1 MSKIGL
7 LLLRGVL
14 SLSMGFPLSAWA
26 GLGSPEVNVSPSDS
40 HDLSNR
46 KLDGDRFIDLDK
58 GIGTENSPPFEHSSL
73 NQNIDKIYSSSQ
85 VTQTPTKAPESTN
98 QSIPTVI
105 PEEAVP
111 NSPPQKINE
120 VDDSTQAQVTSVSQ
134 LSDVKLTDW
143 AFTAL
148 QSLVERYGCIAGYP
162 DRTYRGQRTISRYE
176 FAAGLNACLDK
187 INEIVKAGLADKV
200 SKEDLAAVQ
209 KLQEEFAA
217 ELAALK
223 GRVDT
228 LEAKT
233 AQIEAQQFS
242 TTVKLGGEVIF
253 GLAGAT
259 GASPG
264 FSNPNISFTSLAR
277 LGLVASFTGSDR
289 LRIGLQASNFGNK
302 NDQSGLGFG
311 SGKALGTYMAL
322 LSYQSTTN
330 NNFDLELLEYRFPAF
345 GDRVVFT
352 FRPVGFSLSTVL
364 TANSPYFDN
373 GRGSISRFAEASPL
387 FKIGN
392 LQAGAGFDWLL
403 SDSARLQV
411 AYGTANSSISES
423 VVLDEKG
430 NPSLDRNGNQIIS
443 RGGFTGSDSHAF
455 GVQLLL
461 KPADTLWTGIAY
473 INGYSAS
480 GRLNTATGSIAA
492 DTGGIRGS
500 STGLNGLDFTNAI
513 NQPSSIN
520 AISGT
525 LNWAISPTLRF
536 GAWGGWTYTNS
547 NVSNAYANTTTWL
560 LSLGLSDPFGRE
572 GDLLA
577 FLFGQPLKLTQGRSP
592 SGVNIADTATGLH
605 YEVFYRYQVNKNIS
619 ITPGVFVVTNPDH
632 SAGANTIFV
641 GTIRTVFRF

>member
-1 MSKIGL
+1 MSRIRFLLLPGL
-7 LLLRGVL
+7 LSLLMGVPFA
-14 SLSMGFPLSAWA
+14 GWA
-26 GLGSPEVNVSPSDS
+26 ELGSQEVSAISELSVSLD
-40 HDLSNR
+40 R
-46 KLDGDRFIDLDK
+46 KLDETTPSNL
-58 GIGTENSPPFEHSSL
+58 P
-73 NQNIDKIYSSSQ
+73 Q
-85 VTQTPTKAPESTN
+85 QTVKVDESIQT
-98 QSIPTVI
+98 
-105 PEEAVP
+105 
-111 NSPPQKINE
+111 
-120 VDDSTQAQVTSVSQ
+120 QVTSVSQ
-134 LSDVKLTDW
+134 LSDVKPTDW

-162 DRTYRGQRTISRYE
+162 DRTYRGQRAISRYE

-187 INEIVKAGLADKV
+187 INEIITTGLADKV

-209 KLQEEFAA
+209 KLQEQFAA

-223 GRVDT
+223 GRVDA

-233 AQIEAQQFS
+233 AEIEAQQFS

-264 FSNPNISFTSLAR
+264 FSNPNIVFTSLAR
-277 LGLVASFTGSDR
+277 LGLTASFTGDDR
-289 LRIGLQASNFGNK
+289 LRVGLQASNFGDK
-302 NDQSGLGFG
+302 NDQSVLGFG
-311 SGKALGTYMAL
+311 SGKALGTYNAL

-373 GRGSISRFAEASPL
+373 GRGSISRFAEASPI

-411 AYGTANSSISES
+411 AYGTANSSFSED
-423 VVLDEKG
+423 VVRDENG
-430 NPSLDRNGNQIIS
+430 NPRLDRNGNQIIS
-443 RGGFTGSDSHAF
+443 KGGITGSDSSVL

-461 KPADTLWTGIAY
+461 KPASNVWTGLAY
-473 INGYSAS
+473 VNGYSFN
-480 GRLNTATGSIAA
+480 GRLNTVTGSVAA
-492 DTGGIRGS
+492 DTSGVRGS
-500 STGLNGLDFTNAI
+500 ATSFNGLDFTNAI
-513 NQPSSIN
+513 DQPSTIN
-520 AISGT
+520 ALSGT

-536 GAWGGWTYTNS
+536 GAWGGWTFTNS
-547 NVSNAYANTTTWL
+547 KVSNAYANTTTWL

-577 FLFGQPLKLTQGRSP
+577 FLFGQPPKLTQGKSP

-619 ITPGVFVVTNPDH
+619 ITPGIFVVTSPDH
-632 SAGANTIFV
+632 SAGTNTIVV

>member
-1 MSKIGL
+1 MNKIRL
-7 LLLRGVL
+7 LLLPSVL
-14 SLSMGFPLSAWA
+14 SLSISVPFVAWA
-26 GLGSPEVNVSPSDS
+26 ES
-40 HDLSNR
+40 DLSEVDTPANEFR
-46 KLDGDRFIDLDK
+46 ILSDRNLDEDPSSTLDK
-58 GIGTENSPPFEHSSL
+58 AIDTEDASL
-73 NQNIDKIYSSSQ
+73 NQHSSSKGNVDRGSQ
-85 VTQTPTKAPESTN
+85 VAQTKTTEIPTKKQSNPVVITN
-98 QSIPTVI
+98 EPSQS
-105 PEEAVP
+105 
-111 NSPPQKINE
+111 NLPPQTSEIDE
-120 VDDSTQAQVTSVSQ
+120 STQAQVTSVSQ
-134 LSDVKLTDW
+134 LSDVKPTDW

-162 DRTYRGQRTISRYE
+162 DRTYRGQRAMSRYE

-187 INEIVKAGLADKV
+187 INEIITAGLADKV

-223 GRVDT
+223 GRVDA

-264 FSNPNISFTSLAR
+264 FSNPNITFTSLAR

-289 LRIGLQASNFGNK
+289 LRVGLQASNFGSK

-311 SGKALGTYMAL
+311 SGQALGTYMAL

-330 NNFDLELLEYRFPAF
+330 NNFELELLEYRFPAF

-403 SDSARLQV
+403 GDRVRLQA
-411 AYGTANSSISES
+411 AYGTANSSNPITADPTDPTKSIS
-423 VVLDEKG
+423 
-430 NPSLDRNGNQIIS
+430 
-443 RGGFTGSDSHAF
+443 GGITGSDSSAF

-461 KPADTLWTGIAY
+461 KPADTVWTGIAY

-480 GRLNTATGSIAA
+480 GRLNTATGSVAA

-500 STGLNGLDFTNAI
+500 STGLNGLDFSNAI
-513 NQPSSIN
+513 NQPSTIN

-536 GAWGGWTYTNS
+536 GAWGGWTFTDS
-547 NVSNAYANTTTWL
+547 KVSNAYANTTTWL
-560 LSLGLSDPFGRE
+560 VSLGLSDPFGRE

-577 FLFGQPLKLTQGRSP
+577 FLFGQPPKLTQGRSP
-592 SGVNIADTATGLH
+592 RGLNIADTATGLH
-605 YEVFYRYQVNKNIS
+605 YEVFYRYQVSKNIS
-619 ITPGVFVVTNPDH
+619 ITPGFFFVTNPDH
-632 SAGANTIFV
+632 SNGANTIFV

>member
-1 MSKIGL
+1 MNKAQLVISGL
-7 LLLRGVL
+7 LWLAIVV
-14 SLSMGFPLSAWA
+14 PPACWA
-26 GLGSPEVNVSPSDS
+26 EGSELDIQDLQLDS
-40 HDLSNR
+40 QIAQIAPDIAQV
-46 KLDGDRFIDLDK
+46 DRSESTTDRSEQNTTPNAVDRTK
-58 GIGTENSPPFEHSSL
+58 NNNADANSSSSL
-73 NQNIDKIYSSSQ
+73 IREIKQANQNIESPAQ
-85 VTQTPTKAPESTN
+85 VT
-98 QSIPTVI
+98 
-105 PEEAVP
+105 
-111 NSPPQKINE
+111 
-120 VDDSTQAQVTSVSQ
+120 QVTSVSQ
-134 LSDVKLTDW
+134 LSDVKPTDW

-162 DRTYRGQRTISRYE
+162 DRTYRGQRAMTRYE

-187 INEIVKAGLADKV
+187 INEIITAGLADKV
-200 SKEDLAAVQ
+200 SKEDLAAVR

-223 GRVDT
+223 GRVDA

-233 AQIEAQQFS
+233 AEIEAQQFS

-264 FSNPNISFTSLAR
+264 FSNPNIVFTSLAR
-277 LGLVASFTGSDR
+277 LGLTASFTGDDR
-289 LRIGLQASNFGNK
+289 LRVGLQAANFGSKGNR
-302 NDQSGLGFG
+302 NDQSGLGFA
-311 SGKALGTYMAL
+311 SGQALGTYMAL

-330 NNFDLELLEYRFPAF
+330 NNFELEMLEYRFPAF

-373 GRGSISRFAEASPL
+373 GRGSISRFGEASPL

-403 SDSARLQV
+403 GDRVRLQV
-411 AYGTANSSISES
+411 AYGTANSSNPIAIDPATGNRIS
-423 VVLDEKG
+423 
-430 NPSLDRNGNQIIS
+430 
-443 RGGFTGSDSHAF
+443 GGITGSNSSAL
-455 GVQLLL
+455 GVQFLL
-461 KPADTLWTGIAY
+461 KPADNVWTGIAY
-473 INGYSAS
+473 INGYSAN
-480 GRLNTATGSIAA
+480 GRLNTATGSVAA
-492 DTGGIRGS
+492 DTSGVRGS
-500 STGLNGLDFTNAI
+500 ATAFNGLDFTNAI
-513 NQPSSIN
+513 NQPSTIN

-525 LNWAISPTLRF
+525 LNWAISPTVRL
-536 GAWGGWTYTNS
+536 GGWGGWTFTNS
-547 NVSNAYANTTTWL
+547 QTSNAYANTTTWL
-560 LSLGLSDPFGRE
+560 LSLGFSDPFGRE

-577 FLFGQPLKLTQGRSP
+577 FLFGQPPKLTQGRSS

-619 ITPGVFVVTNPDH
+619 ITPGFFFVTNPDH
-632 SAGANTIFV
+632 AAGANTILV